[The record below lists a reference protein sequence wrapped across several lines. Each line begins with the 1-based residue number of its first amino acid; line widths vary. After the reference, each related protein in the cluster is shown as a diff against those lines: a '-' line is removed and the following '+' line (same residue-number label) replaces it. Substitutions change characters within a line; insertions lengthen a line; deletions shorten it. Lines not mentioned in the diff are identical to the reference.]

1 MDSCLGTDELGSAMR
16 FYKDIQ
22 NGFIAAIGTGG
33 GGVEI
38 TETEYETI
46 LEAIR
51 NKPSRTDTT
60 DYHLREDLTWE
71 EYERIEP
78 PDESEPS
85 AEEVVD
91 ILLGGS
97 DD

>member
-1 MDSCLGTDELGSAMR
+1 MR
-16 FYKDIQ
+16 YYKDIR
-22 NGFIAAIGTGG
+22 NGFIVAIGMGG

-38 TETEYETI
+38 TESEYQSI
-46 LEAIR
+46 LEAIQ
-51 NKPSRTDTT
+51 NKPTRTETT

-71 EYERIEP
+71 EYERIDP

>member
-1 MDSCLGTDELGSAMR
+1 MR
-16 FYKDIQ
+16 YYKDIQ
-22 NGFIAAIGTGG
+22 DGFIVAIGTGG

-38 TETEYETI
+38 TENEYSSI
-46 LEAIR
+46 IAVIR
-51 NKPSRTDTT
+51 NKPARTDTT

-71 EYERIEP
+71 EYERVDP
-78 PDESEPS
+78 PDEDEPS

>member
-1 MDSCLGTDELGSAMR
+1 MR
-16 FYKDIQ
+16 YYKDIR
-22 NGFIAAIGTGG
+22 NGFIVAIGTGG

-38 TETEYETI
+38 TEAEYGTV
-46 LEAIR
+46 LEAIS
-51 NKPSRTDTT
+51 NKPARTETT

-85 AEEVVD
+85 TDEVVD

>member
-1 MDSCLGTDELGSAMR
+1 MR
-16 FYKDIQ
+16 YYKDIQ
-22 NGFIAAIGTGG
+22 DGFIVAIGTGG

-38 TETEYETI
+38 TETEYESI
-46 LEAIR
+46 LAAISE
-51 NKPSRTDTT
+51 KPARTDTT
-60 DYHLREDLTWE
+60 DYHLRQDLTWE

>member
-1 MDSCLGTDELGSAMR
+1 MR
-16 FYKDIQ
+16 YYKDIQ
-22 NGFIAAIGTGG
+22 DGFIVAIGTGG

-46 LEAIR
+46 LEAIH
-51 NKPSRTDTT
+51 NKPARTETT

-71 EYERIEP
+71 EYERIDP
-78 PDESEPS
+78 PDELEPS

>member
-1 MDSCLGTDELGSAMR
+1 MR
-16 FYKDIQ
+16 YYKDIK

-38 TETEYETI
+38 TESEYESI
-46 LEAIR
+46 MAVIQD
-51 NKPSRTDTT
+51 KPEQTETT

>member
-1 MDSCLGTDELGSAMR
+1 MR
-16 FYKDIQ
+16 YYKDIQ
-22 NGFIAAIGTGG
+22 DGSIAAIGMGG
-33 GGVEI
+33 GGSEI

-46 LEAIR
+46 LEAIS
-51 NKPSRTDTT
+51 NKPARTETT

-78 PDESEPS
+78 PDDTEPS